1 MDGKEL
7 RNIEND
13 ELLKELSI
21 VFQMNKLMKNTLREN
36 ITMGGDFSEEEIK
49 DALEKAG
56 GQDILERME
65 QGLDTMLGT
74 KGTYLSGGEIQRVA
88 LARAFLRK
96 SKVLLLDEATAYA
109 DPENEEVIQQSIK
122 KLREEE
128 KQRESVII
136 MIAHRL
142 NTVKDADQ
150 IILMDEGRILEQGSH
165 KELMERCETY
175 RKMYEEFTRSI
186 EWRVKHA

>member
-1 MDGKEL
+1 
-7 RNIEND
+7 
-13 ELLKELSI
+13 
-21 VFQMNKLMKNTLREN
+21 
-36 ITMGGDFSEEEIK
+36 
-49 DALEKAG
+49 
-56 GQDILERME
+56 
-65 QGLDTMLGT
+65 MLFR
-74 KGTYLSGGEIQRVA
+74 S
-88 LARAFLRK
+88 
-96 SKVLLLDEATAYA
+96 AYA

-165 KELMERCETY
+165 KELMTLRP
-175 RKMYEEFTRSI
+175 
-186 EWRVKHA
+186 

>member
-1 MDGKEL
+1 M
-7 RNIEND
+7 
-13 ELLKELSI
+13 
-21 VFQMNKLMKNTLREN
+21 
-36 ITMGGDFSEEEIK
+36 
-49 DALEKAG
+49 
-56 GQDILERME
+56 
-65 QGLDTMLGT
+65 
-74 KGTYLSGGEIQRVA
+74 
-88 LARAFLRK
+88 
-96 SKVLLLDEATAYA
+96 LLLDEATAYA